1 MRILG
6 IDPGTIR
13 MGYGVVDWENDELT
27 MVDCGVVGASSKLP
41 VSQRLHKLYISLQD
55 VIGRH
60 QPSEIAIEE
69 PFVAKNVRS
78 AMLVGEARAVAI
90 LAATSRDIPVYEYS
104 PRLVK
109 QVVTSYGGSDKK
121 QVQEMVRILLGLPTP
136 PHSLDASDALAVAIC
151 HTYQSRLEHLL
162 ADNP

>member
-27 MVDCGVVGASSKLP
+27 MVDCGVLGASSKLP

-60 QPSEIAIEE
+60 QPSEIAVEE

-90 LAATSRDIPVYEYS
+90 LAATSRDIPVDEYS

-109 QVVTSYGGSDKK
+109 QVGTSYGGSDKE
-121 QVQEMVRILLGLPTP
+121 QVKEMVRILLGLPTP
-136 PHSLDASDALAVAIC
+136 PHSMDASDALAVAIC
-151 HTYQSRLEHLL
+151 HTYQSRLERLL